1 MTRIRV
7 NTKPYY
13 DIVLKNDFDS
23 LITELEKVIDSAK
36 ILIVTDSVV
45 SPLYLAQVL
54 SLLDKKY
61 LVETIILPA
70 GEKYKNIDGYM
81 SVINALER
89 AKLSR
94 KDTVIALGG
103 GVVGD
108 IAGFAA
114 ATYLR
119 GINFVQVPT
128 TLLADIDSSI
138 GGKTGINLSSGKN
151 LLGAFYQPKLVYI
164 NLSVLKTLSIED
176 WKNGIGEGIK
186 YAIIKGGEILQI
198 LQSGLSED
206 NLLSFVELCIKIK
219 RDIVERDTLEISG
232 RRLLNLG
239 HTFGHAIEKLSN
251 YTVPHGI
258 AVTKGII
265 LALKASKCL
274 GLQQEIITAIT
285 EVCDKYQI
293 DTSCD
298 YSLEDM
304 AEIIKNDKKLE
315 KNDIVN
321 FVFVENIGHCSIKKV
336 PIGELVRRCK

>member
-23 LITELEKVIDSAK
+23 LSSELKKVIGSTK

-45 SPLYLAQVL
+45 APLYLEVIK
-54 SLLDKKY
+54 SLLKDY
-61 LVETIILPA
+61 LLDTIILRS

-81 SVINALER
+81 SVINAMEKFMLTR
-89 AKLSR
+89 N
-94 KDTVIALGG
+94 DTVIALGG

-114 ATYLR
+114 ASYLR
-119 GINFVQVPT
+119 GVNFVQVPT

-138 GGKTGINLSSGKN
+138 GGKTGINLVSGKN

-164 NLSVLKTLSIED
+164 NLSVLKTLSNED

-186 YAIIKGGEILQI
+186 YAILSGGEILQI
-198 LQSGLSED
+198 LYNGLYED
-206 NLLSFVELCIKIK
+206 SLRSFVELCIKVK
-219 RDIVERDTLEISG
+219 RDIVEKDTLEKDK

-251 YTVPHGI
+251 YTIPHGI
-258 AVTKGII
+258 AVAKGII
-265 LALKASKCL
+265 LALRASSYL
-274 GLQQEIITAIT
+274 GVKQEDIVKVKEI
-285 EVCDKYQI
+285 CDKYEI

-298 YSLEDM
+298 YSLKDM

-321 FVFVENIGHCSIKKV
+321 FVFVESIGHCCIKKV
-336 PIGELVRRCK
+336 SIGELIRRCK